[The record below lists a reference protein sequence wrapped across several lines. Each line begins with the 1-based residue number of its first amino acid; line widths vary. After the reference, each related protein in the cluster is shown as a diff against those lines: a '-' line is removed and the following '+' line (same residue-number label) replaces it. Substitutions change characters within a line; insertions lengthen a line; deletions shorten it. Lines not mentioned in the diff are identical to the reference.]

1 MPERHLE
8 AERERE
14 RERARRA
21 EAEVNRK
28 ITYFGLLIYLNL
40 ESCYNAHCTLCE
52 LRPARGREASEE
64 RTVQV
69 DSQ

>member
-14 RERARRA
+14 RDRARRA
-21 EAEVNRK
+21 DAGVNRK
-28 ITYFGLLIYLNL
+28 ITYFELLIDLDS
-40 ESCYNAHCTLCE
+40 ESCYNVHCTLCD

-64 RTVQV
+64 HTA
-69 DSQ
+69 